1 MFAPLQVKSAYSL
14 LQSPLKISD
23 YVEAASKMG
32 YEALC
37 LTDVDV
43 LYGAFEFFEAC
54 RKYGI
59 KKPVIGIE
67 LNMQG
72 DGEEEPISLL
82 LLAKNAAG
90 YRNLVKISS
99 KKLSENSLDPH
110 DNPQTCDDIKDYLDG
125 VAVIVSPESIK
136 VASSPKF

>member
-43 LYGAFEFFEAC
+43 LMA
-54 RKYGI
+54 R
-59 KKPVIGIE
+59 
-67 LNMQG
+67 LNFLKHVVNT
-72 DGEEEPISLL
+72 E
-82 LLAKNAAG
+82 
-90 YRNLVKISS
+90 
-99 KKLSENSLDPH
+99 
-110 DNPQTCDDIKDYLDG
+110 
-125 VAVIVSPESIK
+125 
-136 VASSPKF
+136 

>member
-43 LYGAFEFFEAC
+43 LYGAFEF
-54 RKYGI
+54 
-59 KKPVIGIE
+59 
-67 LNMQG
+67 
-72 DGEEEPISLL
+72 
-82 LLAKNAAG
+82 
-90 YRNLVKISS
+90 S
-99 KKLSENSLDPH
+99 KHVVNTE
-110 DNPQTCDDIKDYLDG
+110 
-125 VAVIVSPESIK
+125 
-136 VASSPKF
+136 

>member
-1 MFAPLQVKSAYSL
+1 MARLN
-14 LQSPLKISD
+14 
-23 YVEAASKMG
+23 
-32 YEALC
+32 
-37 LTDVDV
+37 
-43 LYGAFEFFEAC
+43 FFEAC

-99 KKLSENSLDPH
+99 NKLSENSLDPH
-110 DNPQTCDDIKDYLDG
+110 DNPQTCDDIKDCLDR

-136 VASSPKF
+136 VAKLAEVFQKAAVQTVQNCIWAKGLNFRANFCLMRIGSQKL

>member
-72 DGEEEPISLL
+72 DGEEERFLCFCL
-82 LLAKNAAG
+82 
-90 YRNLVKISS
+90 
-99 KKLSENSLDPH
+99 
-110 DNPQTCDDIKDYLDG
+110 
-125 VAVIVSPESIK
+125 
-136 VASSPKF
+136 PKMQQGIEI